1 MQEMQIDSIRLSLMN
16 YQRVVIL
23 KEKSSDR
30 YLPIWIGPAEAESI
44 AVKLQDVAT
53 PRPLTH
59 DLLKRVITSLGG
71 EVSRI
76 VVSDLMDDTFYAKV
90 HIELNGDTY
99 EIDCRPSDAI
109 ALAVRHD
116 GFFLIDPEGHKQY
129 FHTLPEA
136 ETFVTNQRRYHPDY
150 APEIKKA
157 CPIFA
162 EETVLD
168 KAGVALDKETN
179 RPFATGSDV
188 NGEEKE
194 QMTEDDLKKMSAFK
208 DFIGNLD
215 LEDFERKR
223 S

>member
-1 MQEMQIDSIRLSLMN
+1 MQEMQIDSIRLSLLN
-16 YQRVVIL
+16 NQRVVIL
-23 KEKSSDR
+23 KEKTSDR

-44 AVKLQDVAT
+44 AIKLQDMAT

-59 DLLKRVITSLGG
+59 DLLNLVIASLGG
-71 EVSRI
+71 EVSHI
-76 VVSDLMDDTFYAKV
+76 VVYDLMDDTFYANI
-90 HIELNGDTY
+90 HIRVNGNTH

-109 ALAVRHD
+109 ALAVRH
-116 GFFLIDPEGHKQY
+116 GYFLIDPEGRKQY
-129 FHTLPEA
+129 FDALSEA
-136 ETFVTNQRRYHPDY
+136 EAFVTNQRKYDPDY
-150 APEIKKA
+150 APEIKKV
-157 CPIFA
+157 CPIFV

-194 QMTEDDLKKMSAFK
+194 QMTEEDLKKMSAFK
-208 DFIGNLD
+208 EFIGGLD

>member
-1 MQEMQIDSIRLSLMN
+1 MQEMQIDSIRLSLVN

-23 KEKSSDR
+23 KEESSER

-44 AVKLQDVAT
+44 AVRLQDVAT

-59 DLLKRVITSLGG
+59 DLLKDAINSLGG
-71 EVSRI
+71 EISRI
-76 VVSDLMDDTFYAKV
+76 VVCDLRDDTFYAMLHV
-90 HIELNGDTY
+90 QLNGNNY

-109 ALAVRHD
+109 ALAVRH
-116 GFFLIDPEGHKQY
+116 GFFLIDPEGQKQY
-129 FHTLPEA
+129 FDTLPEA
-136 ETFVTNQRRYHPDY
+136 EAFVTNQRRYHPDY
-150 APEIKKA
+150 APEIKKV
-157 CPIFA
+157 CPIFV

-179 RPFATGSDV
+179 RPFATGGEV
-188 NGEEKE
+188 NREEKE